1 MELDFLPQKILNI
14 VKENYDKLSE
24 VRFRINFPISVL
36 SDGKRRYISERGFT
50 DKPDYG
56 INCEPAD
63 IDYVINRVTEKS
75 IYAFN
80 DEIKNGY
87 VTTKGG
93 IRIGLSGK
101 CVTENGK
108 IVTMKNFTSLNV
120 RLPHKIYN
128 CSDTI
133 YKVIFNKNG
142 EFVKSALIIAPPA
155 GGKTT
160 LLKDLCLKFDCCSR
174 IQILIIDERG
184 EFSDVAGRNI
194 DKLSYSDKQY
204 AFDCGVRSL
213 SPNLIVTDE
222 LASENDWNCVKC
234 ATLSGTT
241 VIASCHGKNIKD
253 VIEKK
258 GFNKNVFERYFIV
271 GCNGVPGKVEK
282 IYDENFNEI
291 CLT

>member
-1 MELDFLPQKILNI
+1 MELDFLPEKILNT

-24 VRFRINFPISVL
+24 VRFRKNFPISVL
-36 SDGKRRYISERGFT
+36 SEGKRRFISESGLT
-50 DKPDYG
+50 DKPDCG
-56 INCEPAD
+56 ICCLGAD

-75 IYAFN
+75 LYAFN

-87 VTTKGG
+87 VTTKNG
-93 IRIGLSGK
+93 IRIGLSGT

-120 RLPHKIYN
+120 RVPHKIYN
-128 CSDTI
+128 CSDKI
-133 YKVIFNKNG
+133 YNEIFDKNK
-142 EFVKSALIIAPPA
+142 EFIKSALIIAPPA

-160 LLKDLCLKFDCCSR
+160 LLKDLCLKFDCFSR
-174 IQILIIDERG
+174 VQILIIDERG
-184 EFSDVAGRNI
+184 EFSDISGKNI

-204 AFDCGVRSL
+204 AFDCGIRSL
-213 SPNLIVTDE
+213 SPNLVVTDE
-222 LASENDWNCVKC
+222 LASEKDWNCAKC

-241 VIASCHGKNIKD
+241 VLASCHGKNIKD
-253 VIEKK
+253 VVEKN
-258 GFNKNVFERYFIV
+258 GFSKNIFERYFLV
-271 GCNGVPGKVEK
+271 GCNGNPGKIEK